1 MCCCCSSKKCTS
13 MIRIDVNNNNNSTT
27 TVVSYPIQASEKQ
40 LSCAQFVLPNAN
52 LLLDVA
58 QRNRADV
65 ETTGRRYRYK
75 LWRTI
80 AHRTE
85 TCTCE
90 ERKKHTRLEKLDC
103 HGQKDIFHH
112 VRSSYTKSHD
122 ETCRYVGTQNRR
134 DRRRDNNSDDI
145 VAMLWIETNRSDAL

>member
-1 MCCCCSSKKCTS
+1 

-27 TVVSYPIQASEKQ
+27 TVLSYPIQASEKQ

-75 LWRTI
+75 LWRTQG
-80 AHRTE
+80 RTGRKLA
-85 TCTCE
+85 
-90 ERKKHTRLEKLDC
+90 RKKHTRLEKLDC

-112 VRSSYTKSHD
+112 VRSRYTKSHD